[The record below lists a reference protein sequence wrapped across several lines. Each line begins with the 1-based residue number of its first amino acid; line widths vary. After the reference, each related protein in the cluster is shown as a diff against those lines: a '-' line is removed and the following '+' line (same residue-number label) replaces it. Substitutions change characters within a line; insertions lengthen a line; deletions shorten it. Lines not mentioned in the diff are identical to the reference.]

1 MMSDTETR
9 TETRTGT
16 RTGFVDRAAAVGA
29 TIAPF
34 AEAHDRAGTFV
45 TEAFDC
51 LRDDGLLRIGV
62 PRELG
67 GDGATVR
74 DLTAVQHELARH
86 CASTALA
93 SAMHQHVVAFTAWR
107 YRRGLP
113 GAEATLRRV
122 ADEGIVLV
130 STGGADFTHPRGTAT
145 KVDGGFVVSGTKVF
159 ASQSP
164 VGAAMSTM
172 FAYDDPDRGR
182 RVLNVA
188 VPMADPGVQV
198 LDNWDALGMR
208 GTGSND
214 VVVDRVFVAADKV
227 LADRPHGVVDP
238 ALQVIL
244 SIAMPIISGVYLG
257 LAATAL
263 DAAVAAA
270 ASRAADGTVQRQV
283 GVMAHRV
290 QVARWALDRALDEVG
305 DDPDPSE
312 ERMLAALTAKREI
325 TLAAAEVC
333 DLAIDVA
340 GGAAFFKGSTIERCY
355 RDVRAAAF
363 HPLTPER
370 TLLRLGRHVLGLPTD
385 MV

>member
-9 TETRTGT
+9 TGPRTGT

>member
-9 TETRTGT
+9 TGP

>member
-67 GDGATVR
+67 GEGATVR
-74 DLTAVQHELARH
+74 DLTAVQYELARH